1 MMYSTVCEHASRNKK
16 LRIHNNKMDKEK
28 EKKDRMQMCM
38 QSDAR
43 REEDIS

>member
-1 MMYSTVCEHASRNKK
+1 MMYSTVCEHANRKKK
-16 LRIHNNKMDKEK
+16 LRIHNNKEK
-28 EKKDRMQMCM
+28 EKRDRMQMCM